1 MAMTHGTFMMFRY
14 RRPNPDT
21 NIPVSPTSFSEVNTM
36 SRRHSPALAAL
47 TEPELRA
54 RTRAERQRVRA
65 ALMPASMHAMLDE
78 DAPDEPGV
86 EFRAPKRHD
95 PERVRKHG
103 RDHTRHGKQTFW
115 KRRTTVRRAK
125 ALASAHLAA

>member
-1 MAMTHGTFMMFRY
+1 
-14 RRPNPDT
+14 
-21 NIPVSPTSFSEVNTM
+21 M
-36 SRRHSPALAAL
+36 SRRHSPALSAL

-65 ALMPASMHAMLDE
+65 ALATASIHAMFDD

-95 PERVRKHG
+95 PERVRTHG
-103 RDHTRHGKQTFW
+103 RDQTRHWKQQFW

-125 ALASAHLAA
+125 ALAVAQLAA